1 MNRDLIIFIAL
12 AFAAGTLGLLWW
24 ETRRHKQVIAHLPD
38 GPVRMSRERYI
49 ELFVSAPARA
59 ELASGSPTALPVG
72 DERGAAEPRP
82 IARAGQALRASRPA
96 LNRNEAR

>member
-49 ELFVSAPARA
+49 ELFCA
-59 ELASGSPTALPVG
+59 EVPRSSSTPGSPTALPVG

-82 IARAGQALRASRPA
+82 FARAGQALRASRSAPPS
-96 LNRNEAR
+96 